1 MLGFGTEGSAD
12 GLPDIAEGNYNLWH
26 LMIDRQH
33 QGKGYGIEAMRL
45 ALDFIRT
52 YPCGSAEYCW
62 LSYEPENDIARK
74 LYNSFGFRET
84 GEMDEGE
91 VVAALRL

>member
-1 MLGFGTEGSAD
+1 
-12 GLPDIAEGNYNLWH
+12 
-26 LMIDRQH
+26 MIDRQH
-33 QGKGYGIEAMRL
+33 QGKGYGTEAVRL

-62 LSYEPENDIARK
+62 LSYEPENDVARK

>member
-1 MLGFGTEGSAD
+1 
-12 GLPDIAEGNYNLWH
+12 
-26 LMIDRQH
+26 
-33 QGKGYGIEAMRL
+33 MRL

-62 LSYEPENDIARK
+62 LSYEPENDVARK